1 MSTVNGILTPRVLHP
16 LSVFLQHFENTP
28 RGRSERFAWASRRKR
43 IPPRRIPHRSQPAA
57 SLLQNAYSASS
68 SFPPPSLRLPT
79 PPLSSLSL
87 LLKHR
92 LPRLPLFASVC
103 FCSARSLESA
113 RVFSAGLP
121 GLGDGGDSLE
131 SATRWGDATRFAA
144 LRYGRDRVSDGTPDI
159 KSDAIMRRR
168 GRGRARQSSPVL
180 PRARLFV
187 EVTASLPSALL
198 RDALFT
204 SRRWSQPWK
213 TP

>member
-1 MSTVNGILTPRVLHP
+1 MPEQVAEKESLRDASCTVHNPQHRFSKTPI
-16 LSVFLQHFENTP
+16 Q
-28 RGRSERFAWASRRKR
+28 
-43 IPPRRIPHRSQPAA
+43 PRRLSPPLPSDSPQP
-57 SLLQNAYSASS
+57 
-68 SFPPPSLRLPT
+68 

-92 LPRLPLFASVC
+92 LPRSPLFASVC

-131 SATRWGDATRFAA
+131 SATRRGDATRFAA

-168 GRGRARQSSPVL
+168 GRGRARQSSPVPRP
-180 PRARLFV
+180 PRASCTSVRGGHSIPPLRSAPRRTFYIP
-187 EVTASLPSALL
+187 EVKPAMKNSLNN
-198 RDALFT
+198 
-204 SRRWSQPWK
+204 K
-213 TP
+213 